1 MKEVI
6 VYDIEGNITFNFA
19 VNYDGENIEYEV
31 PPGGMATPEIKRIV
45 LRDIEP
51 AEVRN
56 VDIIP

>member
-6 VYDIEGNITFNFA
+6 VYDVEGRITMNFA

-31 PPGGMATPEIKRIV
+31 PPGGTPEITRMV

>member
-6 VYDIEGNITFNFA
+6 VYDVEGRITMNFA

-31 PPGGMATPEIKRIV
+31 PPGGTPEIKRIV

>member
-19 VNYDGENIEYEV
+19 VNYDGEDIEYKV
-31 PPGGMATPEIKRIV
+31 PPGGTPEIKRIV

-51 AEVRN
+51 GEVRN
-56 VDIIP
+56 VDIIA